1 MNKISGWG
9 RCPKYDVNEVFPD
22 SEKDLLDIL
31 SKNPNSFIARGNG
44 RSYGDSSINK
54 ELTISMTK
62 MNKFLSWDSTNGIL
76 VAEAGALISDII
88 EFLMPQGWFPTVSP
102 GTKYITLGG
111 AIASDIHGKNHHLE
125 GSFGRHV
132 NWIEIVNDQN
142 KIIRCSPNENVN
154 IFNWTIGGMGLTGV
168 ITKCS
173 IKLRKIETGWI
184 SQKVIANDNL
194 ENTLNSFY
202 ENNHYLYSV
211 AWIDC
216 LSDKKNFGRSILILG
231 DHVKKN
237 KLLKTQEI
245 FPKIKKQLISF
256 PFEMP
261 SFFLN
266 NFFVSIFNNIYY
278 HLNKRKQTSLISWD
292 NYFYPLDSIKNWN
305 KMYGRNGFFQFQCVI
320 PLESSKEAY
329 TKMLRLIQKES
340 SGSFLAVLKKFGS
353 GNEYFS
359 FPEDGFTLALDFKN
373 SDRNIKTASKLS
385 KIVSEYNGSIYLA
398 KDSLLQSIEFKK
410 IYGKNKISEFQQFK
424 NIHCSSMQSQRLGL

>member
-266 NFFVSIFNNIYY
+266 NFFVSIYNNIYY

>member
-22 SEKDLLDIL
+22 SEKDLLNIL

-216 LSDKKNFGRSILILG
+216 LSDKKKFGRSILILG

-278 HLNKRKQTSLISWD
+278 HLNKRKKTSLISWD

-398 KDSLLQSIEFKK
+398 KDSLLQSIEFKN

>member
-9 RCPKYDVNEVFPD
+9 RCPKYDVDEVFPD

-142 KIIRCSPNENVN
+142 KIRRCSPNENVN

-173 IKLRKIETGWI
+173 IKLRKYETGWI
-184 SQKVIANDNL
+184 SQKLLLI
-194 ENTLNSFY
+194 
-202 ENNHYLYSV
+202 
-211 AWIDC
+211 
-216 LSDKKNFGRSILILG
+216 IL
-231 DHVKKN
+231 
-237 KLLKTQEI
+237 
-245 FPKIKKQLISF
+245 
-256 PFEMP
+256 
-261 SFFLN
+261 
-266 NFFVSIFNNIYY
+266 
-278 HLNKRKQTSLISWD
+278 R
-292 NYFYPLDSIKNWN
+292 
-305 KMYGRNGFFQFQCVI
+305 
-320 PLESSKEAY
+320 
-329 TKMLRLIQKES
+329 
-340 SGSFLAVLKKFGS
+340 
-353 GNEYFS
+353 
-359 FPEDGFTLALDFKN
+359 
-373 SDRNIKTASKLS
+373 
-385 KIVSEYNGSIYLA
+385 
-398 KDSLLQSIEFKK
+398 
-410 IYGKNKISEFQQFK
+410 
-424 NIHCSSMQSQRLGL
+424 IH

>member
-1 MNKISGWG
+1 
-9 RCPKYDVNEVFPD
+9 
-22 SEKDLLDIL
+22 
-31 SKNPNSFIARGNG
+31 
-44 RSYGDSSINK
+44 
-54 ELTISMTK
+54 